1 LGDILA
7 QHLLS
12 LLCNIQHV
20 TQCSAIGTLYS
31 TCPQTGKTLDSCSS
45 RSIMPATDVIDQF
58 GRPLKDLR
66 ISVTDR
72 CNFRCRYCMP
82 RERFNE
88 DHAFLPKRAFLSF
101 EEIEKVVRSC
111 MSLGLQ
117 KVRITGGEPLLRKNL
132 PELIE
137 KLSKLDID
145 IALTTNA
152 SLLKKNAQA
161 LRLAGLNRVTVSLD
175 ALDPDLHKKMSDSNI
190 PVDSILEGIDEAVRV
205 GLFPVKINCVV
216 QKGVNE
222 EEVSKLVRYFRGTGI
237 IVRFIEY
244 MDVGR
249 TNGWQLGQVVP
260 TENVLRHLQEEFDL
274 VPVEP
279 TNDSDVAVKWAHS
292 DGSGEIG
299 FISSVSSP
307 FCGDCVRARLSADGR
322 LVTCLFASGGHDIR
336 ALIHNGADEEALQKA
351 IAAIWTRRKD
361 RYSEIRSED
370 TAALPR
376 IEMSYIGG

>member
-1 LGDILA
+1 MGA
-7 QHLLS
+7 
-12 LLCNIQHV
+12 
-20 TQCSAIGTLYS
+20 LYS
-31 TCPQTGKTLDSCSS
+31 TCPQTGKTLDSCSL
-45 RSIMPATDVIDQF
+45 RRIMSVTDVNDEF

-88 DHAFLPKRAFLSF
+88 DHTFLPKRAFLSF
-101 EEIEKVVRSC
+101 DEIEKVVRSSI
-111 MSLGLQ
+111 SLGLE

-132 PELIE
+132 PELIS

-152 SLLKKNAQA
+152 SLLKKNAKA
-161 LRLAGLNRVTVSLD
+161 LRLAGLNRVTISLD
-175 ALDPDLHKKMSDSNI
+175 ALDPELHRQMSDSNI
-190 PVDSILEGIDEAVRV
+190 SVDSILEGIDEAVRV
-205 GLFPVKINCVV
+205 GLSPVKINCVV

-222 EEVSKLVRYFRGTGI
+222 EEVSKLVHYFRGTGI
-237 IVRFIEY
+237 VVRFIEY

-260 TENVLRHLQEEFDL
+260 SENVLNHLQKEFDL

-279 TNDSDVAVKWAHS
+279 TNNSDVAVRWAHS

-299 FISSVSSP
+299 FISSVTSP

-336 ALIHNGADEEALQKA
+336 ALIHNGADEKILQKA

>member
-1 LGDILA
+1 
-7 QHLLS
+7 
-12 LLCNIQHV
+12 
-20 TQCSAIGTLYS
+20 
-31 TCPQTGKTLDSCSS
+31 
-45 RSIMPATDVIDQF
+45 
-58 GRPLKDLR
+58 
-66 ISVTDR
+66 
-72 CNFRCRYCMP
+72 
-82 RERFNE
+82 
-88 DHAFLPKRAFLSF
+88 
-101 EEIEKVVRSC
+101 
-111 MSLGLQ
+111 
-117 KVRITGGEPLLRKNL
+117 
-132 PELIE
+132 
-137 KLSKLDID
+137 
-145 IALTTNA
+145 
-152 SLLKKNAQA
+152 
-161 LRLAGLNRVTVSLD
+161 
-175 ALDPDLHKKMSDSNI
+175 MSDSNI
-190 PVDSILEGIDEAVRV
+190 PVNSILEGIDEAVRV

>member
-1 LGDILA
+1 MGA
-7 QHLLS
+7 
-12 LLCNIQHV
+12 
-20 TQCSAIGTLYS
+20 LYS
-31 TCPQTGKTLDSCSS
+31 TCPQTGKTLDSCSL
-45 RSIMPATDVIDQF
+45 RRIMSVTDVNDEF

-88 DHAFLPKRAFLSF
+88 DHTFLPKRAFLSF
-101 EEIEKVVRSC
+101 DEIEKVVRSSI
-111 MSLGLQ
+111 SLGLE

-132 PELIE
+132 PELIA

-152 SLLKKNAQA
+152 SLLKKNAKS
-161 LRLAGLNRVTVSLD
+161 LRLAGLNRVTISLD
-175 ALDPDLHKKMSDSNI
+175 ALDPELHKQMSDSNI
-190 PVDSILEGIDEAVRV
+190 SVDSILEGIDEAVRV
-205 GLFPVKINCVV
+205 GLSPVKINCVV

-222 EEVSKLVRYFRGTGI
+222 GEVSKLVHYFRGTGI
-237 IVRFIEY
+237 VVRFIEY

-260 TENVLRHLQEEFDL
+260 SENVLNHLQKEFDL

-279 TNDSDVAVKWAHS
+279 TNNSDVAVRWAHS

-299 FISSVSSP
+299 FISSVTSP

-336 ALIHNGADEEALQKA
+336 ALIHNGADEEILQKA

>member
-1 LGDILA
+1 MGA
-7 QHLLS
+7 
-12 LLCNIQHV
+12 
-20 TQCSAIGTLYS
+20 LYS
-31 TCPQTGKTLDSCSS
+31 TCPQTGKTLDSCSL
-45 RSIMPATDVIDQF
+45 RRIMSVTDVNDEF

-88 DHAFLPKRAFLSF
+88 DHTFLPKRAFLSF
-101 EEIEKVVRSC
+101 DEIEKVVRSSI
-111 MSLGLQ
+111 SLGLE

-132 PELIE
+132 PELIS

-152 SLLKKNAQA
+152 SLLKKNAKA
-161 LRLAGLNRVTVSLD
+161 LRLAGLNRVTISLD
-175 ALDPDLHKKMSDSNI
+175 ALDPELHKEMSDSNI
-190 PVDSILEGIDEAVRV
+190 SVDSILEGIDEAVRV
-205 GLFPVKINCVV
+205 GLSPVKINCVV

-222 EEVSKLVRYFRGTGI
+222 EEVSKLVHYFRGTGI
-237 IVRFIEY
+237 VVRFIEY

-260 TENVLRHLQEEFDL
+260 SENVLNHLQKEFDL

-279 TNDSDVAVKWAHS
+279 TNNSDVAVRWAHS

-299 FISSVSSP
+299 FISSVTSP

-336 ALIHNGADEEALQKA
+336 ALIHNGADEEILQKA